1 MILAVAICPG
11 TFDPVTNGHMDVIA
25 RASTIFDAVIVS
37 ILVNRDKRAL
47 FSTEERMEMLRIAC
61 GHLPNVSI
69 EHFEGLLVDY
79 VRRRGAHVVVRGL
92 RVVSDFEYEMTLA
105 LMNRKLD
112 PSIETMYIM
121 ASQENSFLS
130 SSIVKEVA
138 TLGGDIR
145 SLVPA
150 QLADRIAAKCREGNI
165 R

>member
-1 MILAVAICPG
+1 MAVAICPG
-11 TFDPVTNGHMDVIA
+11 TFDPITNGHMDVIA
-25 RASTIFDAVIVS
+25 RASMIFDAVVVS
-37 ILVNRDKRAL
+37 ILVNSDKQAL
-47 FSTEERMEMLRIAC
+47 FTTEERMQMLRIAC
-61 GHLPNVSI
+61 AHLPNVSV

-79 VRRRGAHVVVRGL
+79 VRKRGAHVVVRGL
-92 RVVSDFEYEMTLA
+92 RAVSDFEYEMTLA

-112 PSIETMYIM
+112 PTIETMYIM

-138 TLGGDIR
+138 ALGGDIK

-150 QLADRIAAKCREGNI
+150 ALADRIAARCREGKT